1 MTDHNFFASAPQGL
15 LELLADELRALGATA
30 IRLQPAGVYFRG
42 PLALGYRA
50 CLWSRL
56 AGRVLLEIA
65 VGPARD
71 ADELY
76 TTVQRVDWR
85 DHVAARGTIAVDFTG
100 ANAGIVHTR
109 FGAQRVK
116 DAIVDQFKAR
126 GGVRPDVATHRP
138 DVRVSVHLR
147 KPSGHGIRNMFQ
159 ETSHDEAVISIDLA
173 GEGLHRRGWREEG
186 AEAPLKENLAAAVLL
201 RGGWP
206 ALAASGAPLVD
217 PMCGSGTL
225 LIEAAHLAC
234 DRAPGLSREYFG
246 FFGWRGHEPTIWTE
260 LMAEARARAK
270 SGLERLPP
278 IVGFDGDAAAVRAAI
293 ANAAR
298 AGLGGRI
305 QIERRELAA
314 LVAPET
320 GRKGQDA
327 RPAGL
332 VATNPPYG
340 ERIGVRADMP
350 ALYELLG
357 ARLRDHFGGWKAVV
371 LAPDLELGH
380 AIGLR
385 AERRHLLYNGAIPV
399 HLLRFEVPREPP
411 PPRVY
416 TRSEGGEALFNRLRK
431 NRKHLGSWA
440 ARHGIEAF
448 RLYDSDIPEYA
459 LAIDVYRDWALVQEY
474 APPAEIDPV
483 RAAARL
489 REALRVIPD
498 ALEIPPSQVV
508 CKRRERAKG
517 GGQYGRRDDAGEVLE
532 VREGPGRF
540 LVNLTDYLD
549 TGLFLDHRDTRALVG
564 RLARG
569 KRFLNLFAY
578 TGTASVY
585 AGKGGAVS
593 TTTVDMSST
602 YCAWARRNLELNGL
616 RGPQHRVVEA
626 ECREFMDREL
636 RRYGLVFLDPPT
648 FSNSKRMAG
657 VLDVQRD
664 HVALIR
670 GAVRLLERGGVL
682 IFSTNYRR
690 FRLDREQLADLEIE
704 DLSASTIPKDFAR
717 SPKIHK
723 CFKITARR

>member
-15 LELLADELRALGATA
+15 LELLADELRALGAAA

-42 PLALGYRA
+42 SLALGYRA

-76 TTVQRVDWR
+76 RTVQRVDWR
-85 DHVAARGTIAVDFTG
+85 EHLTARGTLAVDFTG
-100 ANAGIVHTR
+100 ANAAMVHTR

-116 DAIVDQFKAR
+116 DAIVDQFSAR
-126 GGVRPDVATHRP
+126 GGLRPDVDVRRP
-138 DVRVSVHLR
+138 DVRIGVHLR
-147 KPSGHGIRNMFQ
+147 KPSGHGIRGMFQ

-173 GEGLHRRGWREEG
+173 GEGLHRRGYREDG
-186 AEAPLKENLAAAVLL
+186 AEAPIKENLAAGVLL
-201 RGGWP
+201 RAGWP
-206 ALAASGAPLVD
+206 AIAAAGGPLVD

-225 LIEAAHLAC
+225 LIEAAHMAC
-234 DRAPGLSREYFG
+234 DRAPGLGREYFG
-246 FFGWRGHEPTIWTE
+246 FLGWRGHHPELWTE
-260 LMAEARARAK
+260 LLTEARARAAIGIGK
-270 SGLERLPP
+270 VPP
-278 IVGFDGDAAAVRAAI
+278 IFGFDGDPAAI
-293 ANAAR
+293 KAALANAAR

-305 QIERRELAA
+305 RVERRELAE

-320 GRKGQDA
+320 GPSGQEQEFV
-327 RPAGL
+327 GL

-340 ERIGVRADMP
+340 ERLGVRADMP
-350 ALYELLG
+350 ALYELIG
-357 ARLRDHFGGWKAVV
+357 ERLRTQFGGWKAAV

-385 AERRHLLYNGAIPV
+385 AERRHVLYNGAIPV
-399 HLLRFEVPREPP
+399 NLLRFEVPREPP

-416 TRSEGGEALFNRLRK
+416 KRSEGGEALFNRLRK
-431 NRKHLGSWA
+431 NRKQLGSWA
-440 ARHGIEAF
+440 TRHGIEAF

-459 LAIDVYRDWALVQEY
+459 VAVDVYRDWALVQEY
-474 APPAEIDPV
+474 AAPAEIDPV

-498 ALEIPPSQVV
+498 ALEIPPAQVV

-517 GGQYGRRDDAGEVLE
+517 GGQYGRRDDAGELIE

-564 RLARG
+564 QVARG
-569 KRFLNLFAY
+569 RRFLNLFAY

-585 AGKGGAVS
+585 AGKGGALS
-593 TTTVDMSST
+593 TTTVDLSPT

-626 ECREFMDREL
+626 ECREFMAREL
-636 RRYGLVFLDPPT
+636 RRYGAIFLDPPT
-648 FSNSKRMAG
+648 FSNSKRMEG

-664 HVALIR
+664 HVELIR
-670 GAVRLLERGGVL
+670 GAVRLLERDGVL
-682 IFSTNYRR
+682 IFSTNFRR
-690 FRLDREQLADLEIE
+690 FRLDEEALADLKIE
-704 DLSASTIPKDFAR
+704 DLSARTIPKDFAR

-723 CFKITARR
+723 CWRIEPVR

>member
-1 MTDHNFFASAPQGL
+1 MNDHNFFASAPQGL

-85 DHVAARGTIAVDFTG
+85 QHIPTRGTLAVEFTG
-100 ANAGIVHTR
+100 ANPAIVHTR
-109 FGAQRVK
+109 YGAQRVK
-116 DAIVDQFKAR
+116 DAIVDQFNAR
-126 GGVRPDVATHRP
+126 GGIRPDVDVRRP

-147 KPSGHGIRNMFQ
+147 KPSGHGIKGMFQ

-173 GEGLHRRGWREEG
+173 GEGLHRRGWREDG
-186 AEAPLKENLAAAVLL
+186 VEAPIKENLAAGVLL
-201 RGGWP
+201 RAGWP
-206 ALAASGAPLVD
+206 ALAAAGAPLVD

-225 LIEAAHLAC
+225 LIEAAHIAC

-246 FFGWRGHEPTIWTE
+246 FQAWRGHQPAIWSE
-260 LMAEARARAK
+260 LMTEARARAAIGISK
-270 SGLERLPP
+270 VPP
-278 IVGFDGDAAAVRAAI
+278 IFGFDGDPAAVKAAI

-305 QIERRELAA
+305 RVERRELAE

-320 GRKGQDA
+320 GPSGHDRECM
-327 RPAGL
+327 GL

-340 ERIGVRADMP
+340 ERLGVRADMP

-357 ARLRDHFGGWKAVV
+357 ERLRAQFGGWKAAV
-371 LAPDLELGH
+371 LAPDLELGR

-385 AERRHLLYNGAIPV
+385 AERRHVLYNGAIPV
-399 HLLRFEVPREPP
+399 NLLRFEIPREAP
-411 PPRVY
+411 PPRAYV
-416 TRSEGGEALFNRLRK
+416 RSEGGEALFNRLRK
-431 NRKHLGSWA
+431 NRKQLGSWA
-440 ARHGIEAF
+440 ARNGIEAY
-448 RLYDSDIPEYA
+448 RVYDSDIPEYA
-459 LAIDVYRDWALVQEY
+459 VAVDVYRDWALVQEY
-474 APPAEIDPV
+474 AAPAEIDPV

-498 ALEIPPSQVV
+498 ALEIPAGQVV

-517 GGQYGRRDDAGEVLE
+517 GGQYGRRDDAGDLLE

-549 TGLFLDHRDTRALVG
+549 TGLFLDHRETRALVG
-564 RLARG
+564 KLARG
-569 KRFLNLFAY
+569 QRFLNLFAY

-585 AGKGGAVS
+585 AGKGGALS

-626 ECREFMDREL
+626 ECREFMAREL
-636 RRYGLVFLDPPT
+636 RRYGLIFLDPPT
-648 FSNSKRMAG
+648 FSNSKKMAG
-657 VLDVQRD
+657 VFDVQRD
-664 HVALIR
+664 HVELIR
-670 GAVRLLERGGVL
+670 AAVRLLERGGVL

-690 FRLDREQLADLEIE
+690 FRLDEERLADLEIE
-704 DLSASTIPKDFAR
+704 ELSATTIPKDFAR

-723 CFKITARR
+723 VWRIEAGR

>member
-1 MTDHNFFASAPQGL
+1 MNEHNFFASAPQGL

-42 PLALGYRA
+42 PLIVGYRA

-56 AGRVLLEIA
+56 AGRVLLEVG

-85 DHVAARGTIAVDFTG
+85 QHMSARGTMAVDFTG
-100 ANAGIVHTR
+100 ANAAIVHTR

-116 DAIVDQFKAR
+116 DAIVDQFNAKA
-126 GGVRPDVATHRP
+126 GIRPDVAVRRP

-147 KPSGHGIRNMFQ
+147 KPASSGIKGMFQ

-173 GEGLHRRGWREEG
+173 GEGLHRRGYREEG
-186 AEAPLKENLAAAVLL
+186 AEAPIKENLAAGMLMRA
-201 RGGWP
+201 GWP
-206 ALAASGAPLVD
+206 ALAAAGAPLVD

-225 LIEAAHLAC
+225 LIEAAHMAC
-234 DRAPGLSREYFG
+234 DRAPGLGREYFG
-246 FFGWRGHEPTIWTE
+246 LLGWRGHQPALWTE
-260 LMAEARARAK
+260 LLTEARARAAI
-270 SGLERLPP
+270 GLSKVPP
-278 IVGFDGDAAAVRAAI
+278 IFGYDGDAAAVKAAV

-305 QIERRELAA
+305 RVERRELAE

-320 GRKGQDA
+320 GPSGQEREA
-327 RPAGL
+327 IGL

-340 ERIGVRADMP
+340 ERLGVRADMP

-357 ARLRDHFGGWKAVV
+357 ERLRDHFGGWKAAI

-385 AERRHLLYNGAIPV
+385 AERRHVLYNGAIPV
-399 HLLRFEVPREPP
+399 NLLRFDVPREAP
-411 PPRVY
+411 PPRKY

-431 NRKHLGSWA
+431 NRKQLGSWA
-440 ARHGIEAF
+440 ARHGLEAY
-448 RLYDSDIPEYA
+448 RIYDSDIPEYA
-459 LAIDVYRDWALVQEY
+459 IAVDLYRDWAMVQEY
-474 APPAEIDPV
+474 AAPSEIDPV

-498 ALEIPPSQVV
+498 ALEIPAAQVV

-517 GGQYGRRDDAGEVLE
+517 GGQYGRRDDAGDLME

-564 RLARG
+564 QTARG

-578 TGTASVY
+578 TASASVY
-585 AGKGGAVS
+585 AGKAGALS
-593 TTTVDMSST
+593 TTSVDLSST

-626 ECREFMDREL
+626 ECREFMAREL
-636 RRYGLVFLDPPT
+636 RRYGAIFLDPPT
-648 FSNSKRMAG
+648 FSNSKKMEG

-664 HVALIR
+664 HVELIR
-670 GAVRLLERGGVL
+670 GAVRLLERDGVL

-690 FRLDREQLADLEIE
+690 FRLDQERLADLDIE

-723 CFKITARR
+723 CFRITPRR

>member
-1 MTDHNFFASAPQGL
+1 MNEHNFFASAPQGL

-42 PLALGYRA
+42 PLVVGYRA

-56 AGRVLLEIA
+56 AGRVLLEVG

-85 DHVAARGTIAVDFTG
+85 QHMSARGTMAVDFTG
-100 ANAGIVHTR
+100 ANAAIVHTR

-116 DAIVDQFKAR
+116 DAIVDQFNAKA
-126 GGVRPDVATHRP
+126 GVRPNVAVRRP

-147 KPSGHGIRNMFQ
+147 KPTSSGIKGMFQ

-173 GEGLHRRGWREEG
+173 GEGLHRRGYREEG
-186 AEAPLKENLAAAVLL
+186 AEAPIKENLAAGMLMRA
-201 RGGWP
+201 GWP
-206 ALAASGAPLVD
+206 ALAAAGAPLCD

-225 LIEAAHLAC
+225 LIEAAHMAC
-234 DRAPGLSREYFG
+234 DRAPGLGREYFG
-246 FFGWRGHEPTIWTE
+246 LLGWRGHQPALWTE
-260 LMAEARARAK
+260 LLTEARARAAI
-270 SGLERLPP
+270 GLSKVPP
-278 IVGFDGDAAAVRAAI
+278 IFGYDGDAAAVKAAV

-305 QIERRELAA
+305 RVERRELAE

-320 GRKGQDA
+320 GPSGQEREA
-327 RPAGL
+327 IGL

-340 ERIGVRADMP
+340 ERLGVRADMP

-357 ARLRDHFGGWKAVV
+357 QRLRDHFGGWKAAI

-385 AERRHLLYNGAIPV
+385 AERRHVLYNGAIPV
-399 HLLRFEVPREPP
+399 NLLRFDVPREAP
-411 PPRVY
+411 PPRKY

-431 NRKHLGSWA
+431 NRKQLGSWA
-440 ARHGIEAF
+440 ARHGLEAY
-448 RLYDSDIPEYA
+448 RIYDSDIPEYA
-459 LAIDVYRDWALVQEY
+459 IAVDLYRDWAMVQEY
-474 APPAEIDPV
+474 AAPAEIDPV

-498 ALEIPPSQVV
+498 ALEIPATQVV

-517 GGQYGRRDDAGEVLE
+517 GGQYGRRDDAGDMLE

-564 RLARG
+564 QTARG

-578 TGTASVY
+578 TASASVY
-585 AGKGGAVS
+585 AGKAGALS
-593 TTTVDMSST
+593 TTSVDLSST

-626 ECREFMDREL
+626 ECREFMAREL
-636 RRYGLVFLDPPT
+636 RRYGAIFLDPPT
-648 FSNSKRMAG
+648 FSNSKKMEG

-664 HVALIR
+664 HVELIR
-670 GAVRLLERGGVL
+670 GAVRLLERDGVL

-690 FRLDREQLADLEIE
+690 FRLDQERLADLDIE

-723 CFKITARR
+723 CFRITPRR